1 MDFLLIIISCLL
13 CLLTTFAVLL
23 RFLSTQTPANLPP
36 GPSRLPI
43 IGNLH
48 NLGDKP
54 HKSLAHLA
62 SIHGPL
68 MTLKLGQVTTIVAS
82 SPSVAK
88 EILQKHDLVLSDRQ
102 LILAIRAHDHHEHGL
117 PWVPVGPKWRNLRKV
132 CNTYLFTTQKLDS
145 NQELRRKKIQELLE
159 AVRRNA
165 CENKAVDIGKAA
177 FMTTFGALSTTVLS
191 LDLTDEASEDG
202 SEYVAEFK
210 EVSWGIMDES
220 GKPNLGDYFPVL
232 GRLDLQ
238 GIQKRMRSHSSKMLN
253 LFGRIIDERLKRR
266 NLEAY
271 VSSNDMLDT
280 LLDIVDQE
288 NGDASMNL
296 DLIKHLFLVI
306 KLDLFAAGTDTT
318 SSTLEWAMVEML
330 RNRVTLAKAKEELDR
345 IIGKGN
351 HLQESDI
358 LQLPYLQAIIK
369 ETFRLHPAS
378 PLMIPR
384 IAKAD
389 LEICGYTVPK
399 GAAILINLWA
409 IGKDHNIWDNPTSFM
424 PERFIGSKIDVRGSS
439 FELIPFGGGRR
450 ICPGLSLVMRMLP
463 MMLGS
468 LVHLFDWTLEEGVEP
483 KSLDMEEKFGISLQ
497 KAKPL
502 LVVPM
507 PI

>member
-191 LDLTDEASEDG
+191 LDLTDEASED
-202 SEYVAEFK
+202 AREFK
-210 EVSWGIMDES
+210 EVARCIMDEA

-232 GRLDLQ
+232 GKLDLQ
-238 GIQKRMRSHSSKMLN
+238 GIHRRMSTYFGKVLN
-253 LFGRIIDERLKRR
+253 LFGRIIEERLKKR
-266 NLEAY
+266 NSEAY
-271 VSSNDMLDT
+271 VSGNDMLDT

-288 NGDASMNL
+288 NRDASMDL
-296 DLIKHLFLVI
+296 DLIKHLFL
-306 KLDLFAAGTDTT
+306 DLFVAGTDTT
-318 SSTLEWAMVEML
+318 SSTLEWAIVELL
-330 RNRVTLAKAKEELDR
+330 RNPKTFTKAREELNLT
-345 IIGKGN
+345 IGK
-351 HLQESDI
+351 
-358 LQLPYLQAIIK
+358 
-369 ETFRLHPAS
+369 
-378 PLMIPR
+378 
-384 IAKAD
+384 
-389 LEICGYTVPK
+389 
-399 GAAILINLWA
+399 
-409 IGKDHNIWDNPTSFM
+409 
-424 PERFIGSKIDVRGSS
+424 
-439 FELIPFGGGRR
+439 GGRR
-450 ICPGLSLVMRMLP
+450 ICPGLPLAMRMLH

-468 LVHLFDWTLEEGVEP
+468 LIHSFDWKLEDGE
-483 KSLDMEEKFGISLQ
+483 SLDMEEKFGITLQ

-502 LVVPM
+502 VAFPT